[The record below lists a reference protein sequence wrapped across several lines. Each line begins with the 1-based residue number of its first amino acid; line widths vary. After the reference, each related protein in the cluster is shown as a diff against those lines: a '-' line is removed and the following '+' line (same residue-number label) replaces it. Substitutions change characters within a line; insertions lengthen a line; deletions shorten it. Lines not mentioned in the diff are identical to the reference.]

1 MIDRVKLGYVI
12 DFLDFCAFPELW
24 KWVFNVADAFV
35 CVGGGM
41 LVLWLILSMVK
52 EAKEEKAAKLVAVS
66 EDADSVEADGS
77 EEQK

>member
-1 MIDRVKLGYVI
+1 
-12 DFLDFCAFPELW
+12 
-24 KWVFNVADAFV
+24 
-35 CVGGGM
+35 M

-66 EDADSVEADGS
+66 EDADSAEADGS